1 MSSTTIT
8 PSLTLLTTL
17 LSLLSLPPPSL
28 THSIITTHFST
39 YLHNFLQPHPA
50 PNTIVD
56 PDLRQITLRIGLAAA
71 HPTAG
76 WLWAQQPSTEA
87 PWSQDEHAA
96 AFVHSVLAELVAQG
110 HWDARFQSSAGG
122 LEGAVRKVHVWLC
135 VLQSL
140 WLGDG
145 VWVEG
150 KRQREGRKALGE
162 VLGMERI
169 WLKKGV
175 K

>member
-8 PSLTLLTTL
+8 PALTHHLTTL
-17 LSLLSLPPPSL
+17 LSLPSPVL
-28 THSIITTHFST
+28 THSVITHFST
-39 YLHNFLQPHPA
+39 YLRNFLQPHPA
-50 PNTIVD
+50 PNAIVD

-87 PWSQDEHAA
+87 PWGQDEHAT
-96 AFVHSVLAELVAQG
+96 AFVYCVLAELVVQG
-110 HWDARFQSSAGG
+110 HCDAGFGSAAGA
-122 LEGAVRKVHVWLC
+122 LEGAVREVHVWLC

-150 KRQREGRKALGE
+150 ERQRVGRKALGE

-169 WLKKGV
+169 
-175 K
+175 